1 MTQKEKVLK
10 LLQRGE
16 KITRAKAV
24 AKFDIYC
31 LPERIRDLKDDGHEI
46 AAEMV
51 KRNGKRF
58 ASYRLA

>member
-1 MTQKEKVLK
+1 MSQKERVLK
-10 LLQRGE
+10 LLQRGGA
-16 KITRAKAV
+16 ITHAKAFT
-24 AKFDIYC
+24 KLGICC
-31 LPERIRDLKDDGHEI
+31 LAERIRDLRNDGYDI

>member
-1 MTQKEKVLK
+1 MSQKERVLK

-31 LPERIRDLKDDGHEI
+31 LPERIRDLRNDGYDI